1 MKKYKILVSV
11 LAYDNGKSG
20 IADYINNVVK
30 YLSVNHSL
38 DLLIY
43 EKDSYIFPH
52 KNDNINY
59 LIVSDKFS
67 KPAISMAYHLF
78 VLPFN
83 LPLDDY
89 DFVFLPAGNRRLFS
103 YYSKKTIVTFH
114 DLSQFHIE
122 NKYDS
127 LRMHYI
133 KKVIPFFLKKAQI
146 VMAISESTK
155 QDLVKFYDMNPADI
169 EVNYNGYDPSKLE
182 VALTEEQL
190 VNKFNIV
197 DDYILYISRIEHPG
211 KNHLNLI
218 KAYEM
223 LPDKLK
229 KAYQLVF
236 AGSEWNGAE
245 EVINYVNKSADKDRI
260 LFLGFVQ
267 DQDLGALYKFAD
279 LYAFP
284 SFYEGFGI
292 PLLEAMYSETP
303 VVCSNVSSLPEVG
316 GDAVVTFNPASPENI
331 ASVLKYVIE
340 NPQIQDKMVKAGR
353 EQVKKFSWTKH
364 CDKIISLIEKQN
376 KDACN

>member
-30 YLSVNHSL
+30 YLAYNHSL
-38 DLLIY
+38 DILIY

-52 KNDNINY
+52 QSENINL

-67 KPAISMAYHLF
+67 KPAVSMAYHLF

-83 LPLDDY
+83 LPFEDY

-103 YYSKKTIVTFH
+103 YYPKKTIVTFH

-146 VMAISESTK
+146 VMAISQSTK
-155 QDLVKFYDMNPADI
+155 DDLVKFYEMNPDRI
-169 EVNYNGYDPSKLE
+169 EVNYNGYDPSKLDIN
-182 VALTEEQL
+182 LTEEQL
-190 VNKFNIV
+190 VKKFNIV

-223 LPDKLK
+223 LPAKIK
-229 KAYQLVF
+229 KQYQLVF

-245 EVINYVNKSADKDRI
+245 EVIEYAKKSLDKDRI
-260 LFLGFVQ
+260 IFLGFVP
-267 DQDLGALYKFAD
+267 DQDLGALYKYAA

-292 PLLEAMYSETP
+292 PLLEAMYSQTP

-316 GDAVVTFNPASPENI
+316 GDAVITFDPTYPENI
-331 ASVLKYVIE
+331 SSVIKYVIE
-340 NPQIQDKMVKAGR
+340 NPEIQRKMVEAGI
-353 EQVKKFSWTKH
+353 EQVKKFSWQKH
-364 CDKIISLIEKQN
+364 CDKIISLIEQY
-376 KDACN
+376 

>member
-1 MKKYKILVSV
+1 MTKYKILVSV

-30 YLSVNHSL
+30 YLSIDHSL

-52 KNDNINY
+52 KNENINF
-59 LIVSDKFS
+59 LLVSDKFS
-67 KPAISMAYHLF
+67 KAAVSMSYHLF
-78 VLPFN
+78 VLPFT

-103 YYSKKTIVTFH
+103 YYPKKTIVTFH

-155 QDLVKFYDMNPADI
+155 SDLVKYYGMPKENI
-169 EVNYNGYDPSKLE
+169 EVNYNGYDPSKLA
-182 VALTEEQL
+182 VNLSQEQL
-190 VNKFNIV
+190 VNKFHIIN
-197 DDYILYISRIEHPG
+197 DYILYISRIEHPG

-218 KAYEM
+218 KAYEL
-223 LPDKLK
+223 LPEYLK
-229 KAYQLVF
+229 KKYQLVF

-245 EVINYVNKSADKDRI
+245 EVTNYAQKSPDKDRI
-260 LFLGFVQ
+260 IFLGFVP
-267 DQDLGALYKFAD
+267 DQDLGALYKFSS

-303 VVCSNVSSLPEVG
+303 VICSNVSSLPEIG
-316 GDAVVTFNPASPENI
+316 GDAVITFDPNYPENI
-331 ASVLKYVIE
+331 SGVIKYVLE
-340 NPQIQDKMVKAGR
+340 NPEVSKKMVLSGK
-353 EQVKKFSWTKH
+353 EQVKKFSWEKH
-364 CDKIISLIEKQN
+364 CQKIIDLIEKMN
-376 KDACN
+376 

>member
-1 MKKYKILVSV
+1 MKKYNILVSV

-30 YLSVNHSL
+30 YLSLNHHL

-52 KNDNINY
+52 KNDNIN
-59 LIVSDKFS
+59 LLKVSDKFS
-67 KPAISMAYHLF
+67 KPAVSMAYHLF

-83 LPLDDY
+83 LPLHDY

-103 YYSKKTIVTFH
+103 YYPKKTIVTFH

-127 LRMHYI
+127 FRMHYI

-146 VMAISESTK
+146 IMAISESTK
-155 QDLVKFYDMNPADI
+155 KDLVKYYGIAQDKI
-169 EVNYNGYDPSKLE
+169 EVNYNGYDPTKLE
-182 VALTEEQL
+182 VNLTEEQL
-190 VNKFNIV
+190 VNKFNIT
-197 DDYILYISRIEHPG
+197 DEYFLYISRIEHPG

-218 KAYEM
+218 KAYEL
-223 LPDKLK
+223 LPENIK
-229 KAYQLVF
+229 KVYQLVF

-245 EVINYVNKSADKDRI
+245 EVMAYAEQSPDKDRI
-260 LFLGFVQ
+260 IFLGFVQ
-267 DQDLGALYKFAD
+267 DQDLGALYKFAS

-292 PLLEAMYSETP
+292 PLLEAMYSEIP

-316 GDAVVTFNPASPENI
+316 GDAVITFDPACPENI
-331 ASVLKYVIE
+331 SGVIKYVID
-340 NPQIQDKMVKAGR
+340 NPELQEKMIKSGK
-353 EQVKKFSWTKH
+353 EQVKKFSWEKH
-364 CDKIISLIEKQN
+364 CEQIIKLIEN
-376 KDACN
+376 YS